1 MGYGLWVMGYGL
13 WIMGVGLWV
22 MGYGCWVMGVGCWV
36 LGVGLMIRF
45 LDRFLNSSTPQLL
58 KILSPGTSDVKMPF
72 TANVAIRIVTVEDPV
87 EFGIAGADDFLTEPV
102 NPKRLVARINRI
114 LNRQAAEAIKTD
126 GLMDGENGFDKRG
139 S

>member
-1 MGYGLWVMGYGL
+1 MGYGL
-13 WIMGVGLWV
+13 
-22 MGYGCWVMGVGCWV
+22 WV

-72 TANVAIRIVTVEDPV
+72 MANVAIRIVTVEDPV
-87 EFGIAGADDFLTEPV
+87 EFGIAGADYFLTEPV

-114 LNRQAAEAIKTD
+114 LNRQAAKAIKTE